1 MDPMDPKP
9 APPLE
14 GANIVCIAS
23 ANWEAELWTNS
34 QHLMSRLA
42 RKNRVLFVESLGLRR
57 PMARWRD
64 LHRIG
69 GRVRNWTRG
78 VRRVSD
84 SLYVYSPLVLPLY
97 NRPWVRRLNYWILRT
112 GLGRIARARGF
123 RDPILWT
130 FLPTSSDLVGHLGE
144 SLSIYHCVDEYG
156 ANPGVPAREI
166 QEMERSLLGKSDL
179 VFTTSKSLYEG
190 KRRYNGNTFYLPNV
204 ADADHFMKAGEAET
218 EVPEAIL
225 NLPRPVVGFVGALSD
240 YKVDFQLLMHIAR
253 ARPGWT
259 LALVGPVWPGSKRD
273 EVDALE
279 AMPNVRF
286 FGARPYEDLPGY
298 LKGFD
303 VCLIPFAVNE
313 TTVNVFP
320 MKFHEFMAT
329 GKPVVVTDLPSLAE
343 FREYCRTPSTPDGFV
358 RALDES
364 LAEGGRGAEERV
376 AVARRNTWEVRLE
389 QVAKIVG
396 ERDRLP
402 CRPRWSAIPRG
413 RVGIDARKAH
423 DFGIGTYIR
432 NLVTGLSRID
442 PDREYVVFQNS
453 AETAEWGENILPV
466 ADDSP
471 KYSLR
476 ELVSLPLQMQRHRID
491 LFHSPH
497 YVLPVARPCR
507 AVVTIHD
514 LIHLFYPPSRA
525 AGAYAK
531 AMMIAAT
538 RSASRVITVS
548 RASRD
553 DIVRVLRVNPEK
565 VHVICNAVSGRFHLR
580 DRGEAREEVARTIG
594 VEREFVLC
602 VSNCLP
608 HKNLDRLVHAFA
620 GLRRRGFE
628 GDLVLAGV
636 GEGAAPDLV
645 RAAADLGLGDHVR
658 FPGFVSEE
666 FLPVLYS
673 GARLFVFPSLYEGF
687 GLPPL
692 EAMAC
697 GIPVVVSDTPAITEV
712 VGEAGLRVDPRSVEA
727 IESGMARLLEDRD
740 LHDRYAREGRRRAAE
755 FSWEETA
762 RRTLAVYREVIG
774 HG

>member
-1 MDPMDPKP
+1 MDPKNHTP
-9 APPLE
+9 AASLE

-23 ANWEAELWTNS
+23 ANWDAELWTNS

-57 PMARWRD
+57 PKARWRD
-64 LHRIG
+64 LYRIG
-69 GRVRNWTRG
+69 DRVRNWSRG
-78 VRRVSD
+78 IRRVSD
-84 SLYVYSPLVLPLY
+84 NLHVYSPLVIPLY

-112 GLGRIARARGF
+112 SLGRIARTRGF

-190 KRRYNGNTFYLPNV
+190 KRRYNENTFYLPNV
-204 ADADHFMKAGEAET
+204 ADADHFMKAADPAT
-218 EVPEAIL
+218 PVPAAIRD
-225 NLPRPVVGFVGALSD
+225 LPRPVIGFVGALSD
-240 YKVDFQLLMHIAR
+240 YKVDFRLLMHVAR
-253 ARPGWT
+253 TRPGWT
-259 LALVGPVWPGSKRD
+259 LAMVGPVWPGTRRD
-273 EVDALE
+273 EVEELE
-279 AMPNVRF
+279 ALPNVRF
-286 FGARPYEDLPGY
+286 FGARPYADLPGY

-303 VCLIPFAVNE
+303 VCIIPFAVNE

-320 MKFHEFMAT
+320 MKFHEYLAT
-329 GKPVVVTDLPSLAE
+329 GKPVVVTDLPSVAE
-343 FREYCRTPSTPDGFV
+343 FREHCRTPSTPDEFV
-358 RALDES
+358 RAIDES
-364 LAEGGRGAEERV
+364 LEEGGAGAEGRI
-376 AVARRNTWEVRLE
+376 AVARRNTWEIRLE
-389 QVAKIVG
+389 QVARIIE

-402 CRPRWSAIPRG
+402 RRPRGSATPRG
-413 RVGIDARKAH
+413 RVGIDARKVH

-442 PDREYVVFQNS
+442 PDREYVIFQNS
-453 AETAEWGENILPV
+453 SERTEWGENIIPV
-466 ADDSP
+466 SDDSP

-553 DIVRVLRVNPEK
+553 DIVRVLRVDPRK
-565 VHVICNAVSGRFHLR
+565 VKVITNAVSPHFVPR
-580 DRGEAREEVARTIG
+580 DGEEARERVARTIG
-594 VEREFVLC
+594 VKGEYVLC

-608 HKNLDRLVHAFA
+608 HKNLDRLVRAFA

-636 GEGAAPDLV
+636 AAGAAPDLV
-645 RAAADLGLGDHVR
+645 RIAADLGIGDRVR
-658 FPGFVSEE
+658 FPGFVPEE
-666 FLPVLYS
+666 FLPVLYG

-697 GIPVVVSDTPAITEV
+697 GIPVVVSDTPAISEV
-712 VGEAGLRVDPRSVEA
+712 VGDSGLRVDPRSIEA
-727 IESGMARLLEDRD
+727 IEEGMVRLLEDEE
-740 LHDRYAREGRRRAAE
+740 LSARLASDGRRRAGG